1 MSGFEI
7 AGVIIAGPAIVERLL
22 QVSLDGYRVFQNAK
36 MVGKEIQQCGYELDI
51 TRVRLEDWMRALTKC
66 GGDLSVVLGGKS
78 RRYQLVLETLALIA
92 GVFAQVEQLEKKYG
106 IARVNLDQSRV
117 KKLQPGE
124 KGLGIGGWV
133 KKYFHPPR
141 QISSS
146 GRSRS
151 SSPAP
156 KHSQSHN
163 SSAWLPPTNLSSIL
177 DDENAILKYSRDLDL
192 EFDARRLGE
201 CIAQMEEV
209 AREYQQTLSTFR
221 KYEWLFSSREELQ
234 LLIEDLKRYITS
246 LETLTSVSFKSEMSH
261 PSGSCIASSDQ

>member
-36 MVGKEIQQCGYELDI
+36 MVGKGIQQCRYELDV

-117 KKLQPGE
+117 KKLQPAE

-133 KKYFHPPR
+133 KKHFYPPR
-141 QISSS
+141 QVSSS

-156 KHSQSHN
+156 KYSQSHN
-163 SSAWLPPTNLSSIL
+163 SSTWLPPTNLSSIL

-192 EFDARRLGE
+192 EFDAPGLGE

-246 LETLTSVSFKSEMSH
+246 LETLTSVPFKSEMSH